1 MPLDFKWLF
10 FLGQL
15 SFLLVFE
22 FQVLQIQL
30 FLLRLIIRLQVVIFM
45 RWGVVVYS
53 DALPRLDI
61 VNWVGVGV
69 QRVVLIFKGARRV
82 KVGKARFKAWL
93 ASWLLIMRG
102 KLIVELLIEVAFGVS
117 LIILQLLTS
126 WWESLCHIY
135 SWFKTFYIYIR

>member
-1 MPLDFKWLF
+1 M
-10 FLGQL
+10 
-15 SFLLVFE
+15 
-22 FQVLQIQL
+22 
-30 FLLRLIIRLQVVIFM
+30 
-45 RWGVVVYS
+45 VVYS

-82 KVGKARFKAWL
+82 KIGKACFKAWL

-117 LIILQLLTS
+117 LLILQLLTS
-126 WWESLCHIY
+126 W
-135 SWFKTFYIYIR
+135 